1 METGA
6 ITKIAATAAA
16 PTRAIMELVTELV
29 TEPRNPLF
37 FFIAEVSFD

>member
-1 METGA
+1 VTGA

-29 TEPRNPLF
+29 AELRNPLF
-37 FFIAEVSFD
+37 FFMCRVSFD